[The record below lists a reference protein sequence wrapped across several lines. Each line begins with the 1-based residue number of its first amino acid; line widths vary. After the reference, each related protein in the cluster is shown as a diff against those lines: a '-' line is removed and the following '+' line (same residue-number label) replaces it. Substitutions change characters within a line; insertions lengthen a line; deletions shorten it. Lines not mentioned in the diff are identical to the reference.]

1 MKRKK
6 LAKPPR
12 SRNPFYRELRQLGA
26 KVLKN
31 KKKYDRKKG
40 LKFEKYVEVAYTYV
54 YPPYWP
60 PTRDYCKSL
69 FLLVLPIFHNIYYN
83 IPYFSQFSG
92 VFGGVWA

>member
-6 LAKPPR
+6 LAKPR

-40 LKFEKYVEVAYTYV
+40 LKFEKYVGVAYEYI
-54 YPPYWP
+54 YPP
-60 PTRDYCKSL
+60 
-69 FLLVLPIFHNIYYN
+69 
-83 IPYFSQFSG
+83 
-92 VFGGVWA
+92 